1 MPSMISIT
9 VWALHTS
16 IENVVPSESAMPYI
30 ESPNIIAMFHGP
42 NPPFDGIA
50 IPIELKINATKQGN
64 SPKASDDSWHN
75 EAVKEKA

>member
-1 MPSMISIT
+1 MISIT

-30 ESPNIIAMFHGP
+30 DNPKIIAMFQGP

-50 IPIELKINATKQGN
+50 IPIELKINATKHGN
-64 SPKASDDSWHN
+64 NPKASDDSWHS